1 MLEDLVNMFKYPITS
16 TIKKSENPDTKYE
29 LIRGGILSAI
39 NALLSVLSVVFTI
52 FSLKHYDFS
61 RKLDRIKDAE
71 LFSTFFKTWIILAIV
86 VAFVALVMFIICK
99 VLKQNKEYSS
109 TLSITNTSYTILLIG
124 YAANI
129 ILSLIYAPLGA
140 LVFMAAISLS
150 TYTAVF
156 SLRDSLQLE
165 DSDKF
170 VQYTVC
176 VLTATVV
183 ILVVIFCLF
192 NDVSLK
198 DLSDFYMLKY
208 LF

>member
-1 MLEDLVNMFKYPITS
+1 MLEDLINIFKYPITS
-16 TIKKSENPDTKYE
+16 TIQKSENPDTKYE
-29 LIRGGILSAI
+29 LIRGCILTAI

-52 FSLKHYDFS
+52 FRLKYYDFS
-61 RKLDRIKDAE
+61 EKLNKIKNAE

-86 VAFVALVMFIICK
+86 VAIVALIMFIICK

-109 TLSITNTSYTILLIG
+109 TLSITNTSYTIFLIG

-129 ILSLIYAPLGA
+129 ILSLVFAPLGA
-140 LVFMAAISLS
+140 LALMAAVSLS

-183 ILVVIFCLF
+183 FLVIVFCLF

-198 DLSDFYMLKY
+198 DLSDLSMLKY